1 MVPCV
6 SAIDLA
12 AQVQIWQ
19 HMQQPCTIK
28 VLDALWVHML
38 KRSAELGGF
47 SKTKQQQDASNAAV
61 GIYVRLLQT
70 FIQQSHF
77 ESFGFMDV

>member
-1 MVPCV
+1 MVLCV
-6 SAIDLA
+6 SAIVLA
-12 AQVQIWQ
+12 DQVQIWQ
-19 HMQQPCTIK
+19 HMQQWCTIK
-28 VLDALWVHML
+28 VLDAHML
-38 KRSAELGGF
+38 KPSAELGGF

-70 FIQQSHF
+70 FIQQSHL